1 MIFSM
6 ISEKAFQR
14 EMSFNPDP
22 NKQANEVCFIRKSNA
37 EGYLPIEL
45 NNEPVQMCESQKHL
59 GLVLDRHLNFNEH
72 IEK

>member
-1 MIFSM
+1 
-6 ISEKAFQR
+6 
-14 EMSFNPDP
+14 MSFNPDP